1 MPLLALES
9 MAKLRGR
16 EHYTHW
22 SFQIKLKLQ
31 SDDLWWTI
39 EPSVGLLK
47 YFVDLHVEGVAPD
60 GEGRTDSAKRDA
72 FKTQLAEEEDK
83 VGKELATTRKDIDQA
98 EEAMSTASKSSVNQS
113 GQPDD

>member
-1 MPLLALES
+1 MPALALES

-47 YFVDLHVEGVAPD
+47 YFMDLHVEGVAPD
-60 GEGRTDSAKRDA
+60 GEVRTDSANRDA
-72 FKTQLAEEEDK
+72 FKTQLAEEEEK
-83 VGKELATTRKDIDQA
+83 VRKELRQFEKTSIKRKKLCPRPRK
-98 EEAMSTASKSSVNQS
+98 TV
-113 GQPDD
+113 